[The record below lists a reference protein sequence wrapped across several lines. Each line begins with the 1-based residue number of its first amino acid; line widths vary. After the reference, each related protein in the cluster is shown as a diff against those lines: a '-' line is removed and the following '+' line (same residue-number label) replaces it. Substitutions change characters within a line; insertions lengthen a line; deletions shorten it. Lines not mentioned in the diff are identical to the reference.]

1 MRNILA
7 LAAAVVATIG
17 VIVTAAAGARA
28 VVPAIEILTATGGLP
43 PNIVGQFREPAAF
56 IQTDDGRY
64 VVYDRR
70 AQIVYAVDAAKK
82 TVSKLI
88 AIGPSDGE
96 ILRPLAFAA
105 SQRRT
110 LLILD
115 NPGEY
120 ERVQV
125 FHDTGTALSVF
136 RRFPE
141 SADALH
147 LNVDAMLSS
156 GLGTVSAIDTDV
168 LTQSPDGKSLISQYT
183 PNGVMTRRI
192 GTLRPTG
199 HENDR
204 ELHLAMNSGIPLA
217 APDGSIY
224 FVFTAGVP
232 MFRKYAAD
240 GRLLYE
246 RHIEGPEL
254 DTTLQ
259 SLPSVWPK
267 RTVKNIEFP
276 MVASTVA
283 SATIDPQ
290 GRLWVT
296 LTLPFTYV
304 YDADG
309 NKTRTVQFR
318 GAGVLMPRQLF
329 FTKDGRI
336 LAAPGCYEFPAG

>member
-1 MRNILA
+1 MHKLLA
-7 LAAAVVATIG
+7 LAAVFATVAV
-17 VIVTAAAGARA
+17 AGAVAR
-28 VVPAIEILTATGGLP
+28 VPASAIEVITATGGLP
-43 PNIVGQFREPAAF
+43 PNIVGQFREAAAF
-56 IQTDDGRY
+56 VQADDGRY
-64 VVYDRR
+64 IVYDRR
-70 AQIVYAVDAAKK
+70 AQTVYAVDAGKRQL
-82 TVSKLI
+82 SKLI
-88 AIGPSDGE
+88 VIGPSDGE

-105 SQRRT
+105 SRRRT

-125 FHDTGTALSVF
+125 FHDTGTPLGVF
-136 RRFPE
+136 RRFPDTG
-141 SADALH
+141 DALH

-156 GLGTVSAIDTDV
+156 GLGTVSAIDTDI
-168 LTQSPDGKSLISQYT
+168 LTQSPDGKSLISQYEPSGT
-183 PNGVMTRRI
+183 MTRRI
-192 GTLRPTG
+192 GRLRPTG

-217 APDGSIY
+217 APDGSVY
-224 FVFTAGVP
+224 FVFTAGIP
-232 MFRKYAAD
+232 MFRKYSPN
-240 GRLLYE
+240 GELVYE

-259 SLPSVWPK
+259 TLPTTWPK

-283 SATIDPQ
+283 TAAIDPQ
-290 GRLWVT
+290 GRLWVS
-296 LTLPFTYV
+296 LTAPFTYV
-304 YDADG
+304 YDTDG
-309 NKTRTVQFR
+309 NKMRTVQFR
-318 GAGVLMPRQLF
+318 GAGVLSPRQLF